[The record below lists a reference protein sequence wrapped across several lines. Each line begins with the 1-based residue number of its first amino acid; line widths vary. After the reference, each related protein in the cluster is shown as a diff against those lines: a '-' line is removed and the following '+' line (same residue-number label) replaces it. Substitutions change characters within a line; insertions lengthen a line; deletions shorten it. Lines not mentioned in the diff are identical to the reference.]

1 MADTT
6 LTLSNGREVS
16 LKTIEKALEEYFKEP
31 ATAAYSV
38 RTKTAEEL
46 TPAAEQRLSE
56 RIMREVKLWHKT
68 Q

>member
-1 MADTT
+1 MKT
-6 LTLSNGREVS
+6 LKRLVIVTMVSGLIYLSGC
-16 LKTIEKALEEYFKEP
+16 ALGS